1 MSLNSLCVH
10 VYCIHIQMVDTMM
23 EIFGDAISEYVL
35 NSTEE
40 EERDLKTAV
49 TAHSSLTLDR
59 ESIASGLRSLFLH
72 HLLQL
77 RCNSHS
83 VTAVEVERKE
93 EGERGGERGR
103 EVVQSTREVQLGSAV
118 FPTASLFNHSCWP
131 NVIFRYII
139 NFENKV

>member
-1 MSLNSLCVH
+1 MSPNSLCIH
-10 VYCIHIQMVDTMM
+10 VYYIHIQMVDTMM
-23 EIFGDAISEYVL
+23 EIFGDAVSEYVL

-40 EERDLKTAV
+40 EERDLKTA
-49 TAHSSLTLDR
+49 HSSLTLDR
-59 ESIASGLRSLFLH
+59 ERIASGLRSLFLH

-93 EGERGGERGR
+93 EGERGGGRGG